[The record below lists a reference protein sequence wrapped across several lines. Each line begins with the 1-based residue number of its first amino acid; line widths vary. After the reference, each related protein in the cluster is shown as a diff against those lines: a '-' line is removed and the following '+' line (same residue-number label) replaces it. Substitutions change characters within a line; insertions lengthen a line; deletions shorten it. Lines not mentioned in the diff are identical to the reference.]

1 MSTIIKVENLTKDF
15 GDLRAVDGISFEV
28 EEGEIFGFLGPNGAG
43 KSTTIKMMTALLR
56 PTDGQIHIDGVNVCN
71 NPKAIRAQ
79 IGLVFQ
85 SSSLDDRLTGWEN
98 LKFHGILYNMDSD
111 LIARRIKELSEN
123 VSLGDRLSDP
133 VKTYSGGM
141 KRRLELIRGLLH
153 HPHVLFLDEP
163 TLGLDPQ
170 TRRHIW
176 EYILELEET
185 EEISIFLTTHYM
197 DEVEIARRAAIIDQ
211 GKIIALDKVEQLKKN
226 LGGDI
231 IVLSTSNNE
240 NTQAEI
246 KEKFG
251 LDAEK
256 VDSKLRIAVDHGDKF
271 IPDLLSSL
279 SDRVTSINLREPTMD
294 DVFLE
299 LTGKEIREGGPEKK
313 EVLKRG
319 H

>member
-1 MSTIIKVENLTKDF
+1 MSTIIKVEDLVKDF

-56 PTDGQIHIDGVNVCN
+56 PTEGNIWIDGVDVCS
-71 NPKAIRAQ
+71 NPKAIRSK

-98 LKFHGILYNMDSD
+98 LKFHGILYNMESG
-111 LIARRIKELSEN
+111 LIERRVEELSTN
-123 VSLGDRLSDP
+123 VGLSERLDDP
-133 VKTYSGGM
+133 VKNYSGGM

-163 TLGLDPQ
+163 TIGLDPQ

-176 EYILELEET
+176 EYIIGLEEN
-185 EEISIFLTTHYM
+185 EEVSIFLTTHYM
-197 DEVEIARRAAIIDQ
+197 DEVEIAKHAAIIDE
-211 GKIIALDKVEQLKKN
+211 GTIIALDEVEALKKD

-231 IVLSTSNNE
+231 IVLSTTDNE
-240 NTQAEI
+240 NSKVEI
-246 KEKFG
+246 REKFN
-251 LDAEK
+251 LDVEQ
-256 VDSKLRIAVDHGDKF
+256 VDSKLKIAVNHGDEF
-271 IPDLLSSL
+271 IPNLLSSL
-279 SDRVTSINLREPTMD
+279 SDKVTSINLREPTMD
-294 DVFLE
+294 DVFLD
-299 LTGKEIREGGPEKK
+299 LTGKEIRDSGPEKTP
-313 EVLKRG
+313 VMKRG

>member
-1 MSTIIKVENLTKDF
+1 MSTIIKVEDLVKDF

-56 PTDGQIHIDGVNVCN
+56 PTEGNIWIDGVDVCS
-71 NPKAIRAQ
+71 NPKAIRSK

-98 LKFHGILYNMDSD
+98 LKFHGILYNMESD
-111 LIARRIKELSEN
+111 LIERRVEELSTN
-123 VSLGDRLSDP
+123 VGLSERLDDP
-133 VKTYSGGM
+133 VKNYSGGM

-163 TLGLDPQ
+163 TIGLDPQ

-176 EYILELEET
+176 EYIIGLEEN
-185 EEISIFLTTHYM
+185 EEVSIFLTTHYM
-197 DEVEIARRAAIIDQ
+197 DEVEIAKHAAIIDE
-211 GKIIALDKVEQLKKN
+211 GTIIALDEVEALKKD

-231 IVLSTSNNE
+231 IVLSTTDNE
-240 NTQAEI
+240 NSKVEI
-246 KEKFG
+246 REKFN
-251 LDAEK
+251 LDVEQ
-256 VDSKLRIAVDHGDKF
+256 VDSKLKIAVDHGDEF

-279 SDRVTSINLREPTMD
+279 SDKVTSINLREPTMD
-294 DVFLE
+294 DVFLD
-299 LTGKEIREGGPEKK
+299 LTGKEIRDSGPEKTP
-313 EVLKRG
+313 VMKRG

>member
-1 MSTIIKVENLTKDF
+1 MSKIISVKNLVKDF

-56 PTDGQIHIDGVNVCN
+56 PTEGNIWIDGVDVCS
-71 NPKAIRAQ
+71 NPKAIRSK

-111 LIARRIKELSEN
+111 LIERRVEDLSTN
-123 VSLGDRLSDP
+123 VGLKDRLGDP
-133 VKTYSGGM
+133 VKNYSGGM

-163 TLGLDPQ
+163 TIGLDPQ

-176 EYILELEET
+176 EYIIDLEEN
-185 EEISIFLTTHYM
+185 EDISIFLTTHYM
-197 DEVEIARRAAIIDQ
+197 DEVEIARRAAIIDE
-211 GKIIALDKVEQLKKN
+211 GKIISLDKVETLKKN

-231 IVLSTSNNE
+231 IVLSTTDVEHSK
-240 NTQAEI
+240 AEI
-246 KEKFG
+246 KEKFD
-251 LDAEK
+251 LDVEQ
-256 VDSKLRIAVDHGDKF
+256 VDSQLKIAVDHGDEF

-279 SDRVTSINLREPTMD
+279 SDKVTSINLREPTMD
-294 DVFLE
+294 DVFLD
-299 LTGKEIREGGPEKK
+299 LTGKEIRDSGPEKTP
-313 EVLKRG
+313 VMKRG